1 MYNVRKDVPRSKELA
16 VADWN
21 TSTAVGLRFLES
33 KIRRNHY
40 VQNTHSCSKNVVIG
54 KQPLRR
60 SKYFKSKHCSV
71 KISSVVDTY
80 KSLRAKYAK
89 GTKLLRNK
97 ETKEIFSSYCYALK
111 DIKKISLF

>member
-40 VQNTHSCSKNVVIG
+40 VQNT
-54 KQPLRR
+54 Q
-60 SKYFKSKHCSV
+60 
-71 KISSVVDTY
+71 
-80 KSLRAKYAK
+80 
-89 GTKLLRNK
+89 K
-97 ETKEIFSSYCYALK
+97 ELNF
-111 DIKKISLF
+111 